1 MIFFVKVHVQV
12 HIGKFDYAVSKKNFQ
27 VGPAPLWRTE
37 FNSFPLVEGPG
48 RFFNQ
53 CIQKKCKTD
62 KNCHFMWLSGISIK
76 LSITKGL
83 TDFTDGMLVAVIGGC
98 EGSAVLAVVE
108 LNTKVMDGVDGGG
121 QDDMPLDELDIVL
134 SFETVIFKYVTLH
147 FVNF

>member
-1 MIFFVKVHVQV
+1 M
-12 HIGKFDYAVSKKNFQ
+12 
-27 VGPAPLWRTE
+27 
-37 FNSFPLVEGPG
+37 
-48 RFFNQ
+48 
-53 CIQKKCKTD
+53 
-62 KNCHFMWLSGISIK
+62 
-76 LSITKGL
+76 TKGL

-134 SFETVIFKYVTLH
+134 SFETVIFEYVTLH

>member
-108 LNTKVMDGVDGGG
+108 LNTKVMDGGA
-121 QDDMPLDELDIVL
+121 QYDMLLNELDVVL
-134 SFETVIFKYVTLH
+134 SFKIEIVKYVTLH
-147 FVNF
+147 FVKL

>member
-1 MIFFVKVHVQV
+1 MMRFL
-12 HIGKFDYAVSKKNFQ
+12 KKTSQ

-37 FNSFPLVEGPG
+37 FKPVPLVEGPG

-53 CIQKKCKTD
+53 CIQKKGKTD

-108 LNTKVMDGVDGGG
+108 LNTKVMDGGA
-121 QDDMPLDELDIVL
+121 QYDMLLNELDVVL
-134 SFETVIFKYVTLH
+134 SFKIEIVKYVTLH
-147 FVNF
+147 FVKL